1 MPFLMIVE
9 AVAQAKH
16 VCQRGRVS
24 HCHTIQMDLM
34 GNKLLRRDK
43 KNLTQIQV
51 IQVSHISD
59 IQP

>member
-16 VCQRGRVS
+16 VCQRGRVT

-43 KNLTQIQV
+43 KK
-51 IQVSHISD
+51 SD
-59 IQP
+59 TNTSNTSFSYL

>member
-16 VCQRGRVS
+16 VCQRGRVT

-43 KNLTQIQV
+43 KK
-51 IQVSHISD
+51 SD
-59 IQP
+59 TNTSNTSFTYL